1 LDQVQSSTNAEMKII
16 IDSNIVFSAILNSQG
31 KIGQLIINGSKHF
44 KFFTVRLLKEEILE
58 HKDKILS
65 ISGFT
70 PQQFEKSYLTITNRI
85 KFVDEILI
93 SDKELEKASELVS
106 GIDENDTLFVALTN
120 HLKAKL
126 WTGDKKLISG
136 LQKKGYTKTIST
148 NELNELFLEKQLNIR
163 RKLK

>member
-1 LDQVQSSTNAEMKII
+1 MKII
-16 IDSNIVFSAILNSQG
+16 VDSNIVFSAILNSQG

-44 KFFTVRLLKEEILE
+44 KFFTVGLLKEEILE
-58 HKDKILS
+58 HKNKILS

-70 PQQFEKSYLTITNRI
+70 LQQFEKSFLTITNRI

-93 SDKELEKASELVS
+93 SDKDLKKAVALVV

-120 HLKAKL
+120 HLNAKL

-136 LQKKGYTKTIST
+136 LQKKGYTRTIST
-148 NELNELFLEKQLNIR
+148 NELYDLFIEKQLIHG
-163 RKLK
+163 KKIK